1 MQELNSFLKQLIP
14 RGMEFVLSV
23 AIGLLVFFIGSKV
36 IKKLLK
42 MIRRS
47 MEKREVEAG
56 VISFCLSANKVVF
69 YVILIVVVAQI
80 LGFATSSVVAILGSA
95 GLAIGLALQG
105 SLANFAGGVL
115 ILMMKPFC
123 VDDYIIVGDVEGT
136 VKKIDVVYTTLA
148 TIDNRAV
155 ILPNG
160 KLADSNIINVTKED
174 KRRIDIKIG
183 IGYDSSIAKVR
194 DILQQIAD
202 RQTTRLP
209 DMPVKVVVSEL
220 AESSVTM
227 LLQMWVRPEDYWDT
241 RWGMLEE
248 IKTKM
253 DENGIVIPYNQL
265 DVHVSTIPEK
275 ERDNQ

>member
-1 MQELNSFLKQLIP
+1 M
-14 RGMEFVLSV
+14 
-23 AIGLLVFFIGSKV
+23 
-36 IKKLLK
+36 
-42 MIRRS
+42 
-47 MEKREVEAG
+47 
-56 VISFCLSANKVVF
+56 
-69 YVILIVVVAQI
+69 
-80 LGFATSSVVAILGSA
+80 
-95 GLAIGLALQG
+95 
-105 SLANFAGGVL
+105 
-115 ILMMKPFC
+115 
-123 VDDYIIVGDVEGT
+123 
-136 VKKIDVVYTTLA
+136 
-148 TIDNRAV
+148 

-194 DILQQIAD
+194 DILQQITD
-202 RQTTRLP
+202 HQTTRLS

-248 IKTKM
+248 IKEKM

-265 DVHVSTIPEK
+265 DVHVSTVSEK
-275 ERDNQ
+275 ESSNQ